1 MGRPATLR
9 IDILADASGV
19 GRGVADA
26 DSKLGRLGGAAK
38 GAGLAIGAG
47 LAVGAL
53 AVGAFAVSSVKAASD
68 VEQSFGAVESVF
80 GKAAGQVKAYAETAA
95 TNVGLAKSEYAGL
108 AAVVGSQLQSMGVE
122 QTASA
127 AKTDELIKMGADLA
141 ATFGGS
147 VSDAVGAV
155 GSLLRGERDP
165 IERYGVAIKAADV
178 EARLAADGQDKLTG
192 AARKTAEAQATLK
205 LLTEA
210 TSNAHGAFGR
220 ESNTLAGQQERLRAQ
235 FENVKA
241 TVGAG
246 LTPVLTALLGF
257 VTSTVLPGM
266 TTLAGQLRDKLGPAF
281 TAIGTFVTGT
291 VLPAFRSLT
300 GDVNGPTKGALS
312 GLATLAQGPVVA
324 AARALANYFT
334 GNVVPALRAVA
345 TFVTNVVVPALTA
358 IATFVLTR
366 VVPAITTLAGGVL
379 SGLRSMFQSVTTAV
393 NNNREQLASLGNA
406 AQSVGRVLTPL
417 ASVVGTVL
425 GGAFRVLGGAISAV
439 IGILGA
445 VVGAAQAAGRAIDS
459 IVGAARAAAD
469 VIGKLNPFGGDVPLF
484 GAGVPLVGGYGPS
497 GYGPGGLATAA
508 LGDQLAGLQLLAAST
523 AGAGTRGAVTVDART
538 FVTIDGALD
547 APAVARQ
554 LEKLLRDQA
563 ARLGRT
569 TAAFA

>member
-9 IDILADASGV
+9 IDILADAAGV

-47 LAVGAL
+47 LAVGAV
-53 AVGAFAVSSVKAASD
+53 AVGAFAASSVRAASD

-80 GKAAGQVKAYAETAA
+80 GKAAGQVKGYAESAA
-95 TNVGLAKSEYAGL
+95 TSVGLAKSEYAGL

-127 AKTDELIKMGADLA
+127 GKTNELIKMGADLA

-178 EARLAADGQDKLTG
+178 EARLAATGQDKLTG
-192 AARKTAEAQATLK
+192 AALASAQAQATLA

-210 TSNAHGAFGR
+210 TSKAHGAFGR
-220 ESNTLAGQQERLRAQ
+220 ESDTLAGQQERLRAQ

-246 LTPVLTALLGF
+246 LTPILTQLLTF
-257 VTSTVLPGM
+257 VSTSLLPGAQRLG
-266 TTLAGQLRDKLGPAF
+266 TFLTGVLGPAF
-281 TAIGTFVTGT
+281 TAVGAFVTGT
-291 VLPAFRSLT
+291 VLPAFRNLT
-300 GDVNGPTKGALS
+300 GDTNGPTSGALRA
-312 GLATLAQGPVVA
+312 LATLAQGPVVA
-324 AARALANYFT
+324 AARSLATYFT
-334 GNVVPALRAVA
+334 ANVVPALRAVA
-345 TFVTNVVVPALTA
+345 TFVTTVVVPALTA

-393 NNNREQLASLGNA
+393 NDNRDKLAAIGTAASTLG
-406 AQSVGRVLTPL
+406 GVLKPL

-425 GGAFRVLGGAISAV
+425 GGAFRVLGTAIGVV
-439 IGILGA
+439 IDVLGA
-445 VVGAAQAAGRAIDS
+445 VVGAAQAAGRAIES
-459 IVGAARAAAD
+459 IVGAAKTAAD
-469 VIGKLNPFGGDVPLF
+469 VIGKLNPFGATVPLF
-484 GAGVPLVGGYGPS
+484 GGGVPLVGGYGPS
-497 GYGPGGLATAA
+497 YGPAGLATAA

-523 AGAGTRGAVTVDART
+523 SGGPGRAGAVTVDART